1 MSRYPS
7 PKTGTK
13 IVLFT
18 MGIALIIIAVIV
30 VLRGLGILS
39 AIPDFIIWAL
49 VLLTLGIGIIGGL
62 LSQGN

>member
-1 MSRYPS
+1 
-7 PKTGTK
+7 
-13 IVLFT
+13 
-18 MGIALIIIAVIV
+18 V

>member
-1 MSRYPS
+1 MSRS

-18 MGIALIIIAVIV
+18 VGIALIIIAVIV

-62 LSQGN
+62 VSQGN